1 MAKTLDV
8 YLQKELVGHL
18 VQDDSG
24 QMLFDYVENRI
35 EKTDACPL
43 SHSLPLRTEPFT
55 RKECRG
61 FFAGVLPEENKREV
75 IARNLGISARNDYAM
90 LERIGGECAGAVT
103 FVPAGEPFPE
113 HNYSYH
119 TLTDAELVAILK
131 ELPKRPLLAGEKG
144 VRLSLAGAQ
153 DKIAVRI
160 DGDQVSLPLDGAP
173 STHILKPAIER
184 FEGVVFN
191 EALSMKLAAAVGL
204 SAAGV
209 QFRTV
214 EDMTFLLV
222 ERYDRV
228 HRQRSSE
235 ELAIERV
242 HQEDFCQALGIVP
255 ETKYQKEGGP
265 SLKDCFNLLREVS
278 SAPVIDLVRLLD
290 AVIFNYL
297 VGNNDAHGK
306 NFSLLYPGA
315 GTGDYQVRLAPLYD
329 VVSTSYYPELSRE
342 MAMKIGGEY
351 SSERVTSRNFER
363 LAEEAGL
370 AKPLVRRRVPELADA
385 LLQALPKLEIANPVA
400 EDVAELIKKRAK
412 KTLASFHS

>member
-8 YLQKELVGHL
+8 YLFRDLVGHL
-18 VQDDSG
+18 IQDDGG
-24 QMLFDYVENRI
+24 QTVFDYAESWI
-35 EKTDACPL
+35 EKTDAYPL
-43 SHSLPLRTEPFT
+43 SRSLPLRKERFS

-61 FFAGVLPEENKREV
+61 FFAGILPEESKREI

-103 FVPAGEPFPE
+103 FVPAGEPLPE
-113 HNYSYH
+113 NNYSYR

-131 ELPKRPLLAGEKG
+131 ELPKRPLLAGVEG

-153 DKIAVRI
+153 DKVAVRV
-160 DGDQVSLPLDGAP
+160 DGDKVSLPLGGAP

-191 EALSMKLAAAVGL
+191 EALAMKLATAVGL
-204 SAAGV
+204 CAAAV
-209 QFRTV
+209 ETRTV

-222 ERYDRV
+222 ERYDRI
-228 HRQRSSE
+228 HRKTADE
-235 ELAIERV
+235 ELTIERI
-242 HQEDFCQALGIVP
+242 HQEDFCQALDIVP

-278 SAPVIDLVRLLD
+278 SAPVIDLARLLD
-290 AVIFNYL
+290 AVILNYL

-306 NFSLLYPGA
+306 NFSLLYPGG
-315 GTGDYQVRLAPLYD
+315 GTGDLQVRLAPLYD
-329 VVSTSYYPELSRE
+329 IVSTVYYPELSRE

-351 SSERVTSRNFER
+351 SSERVTPKNFEK

-370 AKPLVRRRVPELADA
+370 AKPLVRRRVPELVEAI
-385 LLQALPKLEIANPVA
+385 LSALPELDIHSSVA
-400 EDVAELIKKRAK
+400 EGVAALIQKRSEK
-412 KTLASFHS
+412 VRGSFRK